1 MFSTL
6 TSPPG
11 VFNHDQRSPTDKE
24 MEAQGGQ
31 VTRMRS
37 LRPRRAQVEGNE
49 SGMAQP
55 GSATTLPR
63 LSALRRNKRKSTGQR
78 ENHSVISGQGGTC
91 SEEVAQVD
99 LGEEIS
105 LIPWTLRVG
114 VRRQAGGYCSSGS
127 LAS

>member
-11 VFNHDQRSPTDKE
+11 VFNHDQRSPTDRE
-24 MEAQGGQ
+24 MEARGGQ

-49 SGMAQP
+49 SGTVVPDLA
-55 GSATTLPR
+55 LPR
-63 LSALRRNKRKSTGQR
+63 LSALRRSERKSTGQR

>member
-11 VFNHDQRSPTDKE
+11 VFNHDQRSPTDRE
-24 MEAQGGQ
+24 MEARGGQ

-49 SGMAQP
+49 SGTVVPDLA
-55 GSATTLPR
+55 LPR
-63 LSALRRNKRKSTGQR
+63 LSALRRNERKSTGQR